1 MTLVSFLILFAGGIV
16 AGMINVLAG
25 GAGFMTFPLLL
36 AVGLTE
42 MQANAAN
49 FVALIPANI
58 VGTAVYRRELRE
70 VRQHLV
76 IRLVLAA
83 VGGALGSLLFVWL
96 GADSF
101 KTAIP
106 WLLLFATASFG
117 LGPLLKRW
125 LERHQNFVVA
135 RWLWLSF
142 LLEFAV
148 YLYGGYFGL
157 GMGIILLAIHSIF
170 SHMTIHHAQALRNA
184 TITLMTLI
192 GILDLC
198 IAGHRALAAVV
209 GHDGRCCRRWLWH
222 GYDRPPPAA
231 ERGARRHS
239 RLVHSANGVC
249 VLALSLTRVSPVSV
263 LLQCSICNGINH
275 DQDHPPRDPH

>member
-1 MTLVSFLILFAGGIV
+1 VDLVNFLILFAGGIL

-36 AVGLTE
+36 ATGLSE
-42 MQANAAN
+42 MEANAAN

-58 VGTAVYRRELRE
+58 VGTAVYRRELTE

-76 IRLVLAA
+76 IRMVLAGF
-83 VGGALGSLLFVWL
+83 GGAMGSVLFVWL
-96 GADSF
+96 GAESF
-101 KTAIP
+101 KAAIP

-117 LGPLLKRW
+117 LGPIIKTW
-125 LERHQNFVVA
+125 LERNQDFDVA

-142 LLEFAV
+142 LLEFLV

-184 TITLMTLI
+184 TISLMTLI
-192 GILDLC
+192 SIVIFASTGIVPWLHSLVMM
-198 IAGHRALAAVV
+198 AGAIV
-209 GHDGRCCRRWLWH
+209 G
-222 GYDRPPPAA
+222 GYGMAHI
-231 ERGARRHS
+231 ARRLPQNVVRHVILCWS
-239 RLVHSANGVC
+239 IL
-249 VLALSLTRVSPVSV
+249 LTVYAFWRY
-263 LLQCSICNGINH
+263 L
-275 DQDHPPRDPH
+275 

>member
-1 MTLVSFLILFAGGIV
+1 VDLVNFLILFAGGIL

-36 AVGLTE
+36 AAGLTE

-70 VRQHLV
+70 VRQHLA

-96 GADSF
+96 GAESF
-101 KTAIP
+101 KIAIP

-117 LGPLLKRW
+117 LGPVIKNW
-125 LERHQNFVVA
+125 LERHQDFDTA

-142 LLEFAV
+142 LLEFLV

-170 SHMTIHHAQALRNA
+170 SHMSIHHAQALRNA
-184 TITLMTLI
+184 TISLMTLI
-192 GILDLC
+192 GIVIFASTGIVPWLHSLAMM
-198 IAGHRALAAVV
+198 AGAIV
-209 GHDGRCCRRWLWH
+209 G
-222 GYDRPPPAA
+222 GYGMAQI
-231 ERGARRHS
+231 ARRLPQRIVRNTILAWS
-239 RLVHSANGVC
+239 I
-249 VLALSLTRVSPVSV
+249 VLTVYAFWRYL
-263 LLQCSICNGINH
+263 
-275 DQDHPPRDPH
+275 

>member
-1 MTLVSFLILFAGGIV
+1 VDLVNFLILFAGGIL

-36 AVGLTE
+36 ATGLTE

-70 VRQHLV
+70 VRQHLA

-96 GADSF
+96 GAESF
-101 KTAIP
+101 KIAIP

-117 LGPLLKRW
+117 LGPVIKNW
-125 LERHQNFVVA
+125 LERHQDFDTA

-142 LLEFAV
+142 LLEFLV

-170 SHMTIHHAQALRNA
+170 SHMSIHHAQALRNA
-184 TITLMTLI
+184 TISLMTLI
-192 GILDLC
+192 GIVIFASTGIVPWLHSLAMM
-198 IAGHRALAAVV
+198 AGAIV
-209 GHDGRCCRRWLWH
+209 G
-222 GYDRPPPAA
+222 GYGMAQI
-231 ERGARRHS
+231 ARRLPQRIVRNTILAWS
-239 RLVHSANGVC
+239 I
-249 VLALSLTRVSPVSV
+249 VLTMYAFWRYL
-263 LLQCSICNGINH
+263 
-275 DQDHPPRDPH
+275 

>member
-1 MTLVSFLILFAGGIV
+1 MDLANLLILFAGGIL

-25 GAGFMTFPLLL
+25 GAGFMTFPLMI
-36 AVGLTE
+36 AAGLTE

-70 VRQHLV
+70 VRQHLA

-83 VGGALGSLLFVWL
+83 VGGAMGSLLFVWL
-96 GADSF
+96 GAESF
-101 KTAIP
+101 KVAIP
-106 WLLLFATASFG
+106 WLLLFATTSFG

-125 LERHQNFVVA
+125 LERHQDFDAA

-142 LLEFAV
+142 LLEFLV

-184 TITLMTLI
+184 TISVMTLVSIVIFSAKGIVPWLPSLVMMAGAII
-192 GILDLC
+192 G
-198 IAGHRALAAVV
+198 
-209 GHDGRCCRRWLWH
+209 
-222 GYDRPPPAA
+222 GYGMAQI
-231 ERGARRHS
+231 ARRLPQTIVRNTILAWS
-239 RLVHSANGVC
+239 I
-249 VLALSLTRVSPVSV
+249 VLTVYAFW
-263 LLQCSICNGINH
+263 H
-275 DQDHPPRDPH
+275 YH

>member
-1 MTLVSFLILFAGGIV
+1 MDLAQLLLLFAGGIL

-25 GAGFMTFPLLL
+25 GAGFMTFPLLI
-36 AVGLTE
+36 ATGLSE

-58 VGTAVYRRELRE
+58 VGTAVYRKELKE

-83 VGGALGSLLFVWL
+83 VGGAMGSLLFVWL

-117 LGPLLKRW
+117 FGPLIKSW
-125 LERHQNFVVA
+125 LERHQDFDAA

-142 LLEFAV
+142 LLEFIV

-184 TITLMTLI
+184 TISLMTVI
-192 GILDLC
+192 GIV
-198 IAGHRALAAVV
+198 IFAGSGLVPWKQSLVMMTGAIT
-209 GHDGRCCRRWLWH
+209 G
-222 GYDRPPPAA
+222 GYGMAHI
-231 ERGARRHS
+231 ARRLPQTIV
-239 RLVHSANGVC
+239 RTVI
-249 VLALSLTRVSPVSV
+249 LAWSILLTVYAFWRYV
-263 LLQCSICNGINH
+263 
-275 DQDHPPRDPH
+275 